1 MLKKYYRR
9 LCKAERAVIEGMNK
23 EGMSQVAIADVIG
36 FSQST
41 ISKELKRN
49 GGLRGYRHKQAQG
62 FATRRK
68 ESKRSRPRKIVE
80 EVQDE
85 VEERL
90 LRKHSPEQISGAFA
104 RLNQH
109 VSHEAIY
116 RHIAVN
122 KDAGG
127 DLWRHLRINNRK
139 RRRPRV
145 KASRERIAGRTS
157 LEKRPKAVERRSR
170 FGDWEADL
178 IEGRKGS
185 GYLLSLYERKSRLGR
200 LVKLETK
207 GSKGTTLAIIAT
219 LRAYKVRTIT
229 YDNGLEFSGHLEVT
243 EALEAKGYFCQP
255 YHSWEKGGVE
265 NFNGLVRQ
273 YYPKGMD
280 FSPISEQNLMET
292 ERELNQRPRKS
303 LDYMSPADLEQ
314 QIAA

>member
-85 VEERL
+85 VDERL
-90 LRKHSPEQISGAFA
+90 LRKPSPEQISGAFA

-127 DLWRHLRINNRK
+127 DLWRHLRINK
-139 RRRPRV
+139 T
-145 KASRERIAGRTS
+145 ASGAG
-157 LEKRPKAVERRSR
+157 
-170 FGDWEADL
+170 
-178 IEGRKGS
+178 
-185 GYLLSLYERKSRLGR
+185 
-200 LVKLETK
+200 
-207 GSKGTTLAIIAT
+207 LA
-219 LRAYKVRTIT
+219 
-229 YDNGLEFSGHLEVT
+229 
-243 EALEAKGYFCQP
+243 
-255 YHSWEKGGVE
+255 
-265 NFNGLVRQ
+265 
-273 YYPKGMD
+273 
-280 FSPISEQNLMET
+280 
-292 ERELNQRPRKS
+292 
-303 LDYMSPADLEQ
+303 
-314 QIAA
+314 

>member
-1 MLKKYYRR
+1 MPKIHYRR
-9 LCKAERAVIEGMNK
+9 LCKADRAGIERMNK

-41 ISKELKRN
+41 ISKELGRN
-49 GGLRGYRHKQAQG
+49 RGLRGYRYKQAQEL
-62 FATRRK
+62 ATERR
-68 ESKRSRPRKIVE
+68 ESKRSRPRKIVGE
-80 EVQDE
+80 LQEE

-90 LRKHSPEQISGAFA
+90 LRKHSPEQISGALA
-104 RLNQH
+104 RLNEH
-109 VSHEAIY
+109 VSHETIY
-116 RHIAVN
+116 RHIAADKN
-122 KDAGG
+122 AGG
-127 DLWRHLRINNRK
+127 ELWRQLRINNRK

-145 KASRERIAGRTS
+145 KASRERIAGRIG
-157 LEKRPKAVERRSR
+157 LDKRPKAVERRVR

-185 GYLLSLYERKSRLGR
+185 GFLLSLYERKSRLGC

-207 GSKGTTLAIIAT
+207 TKEETTLAIIET
-219 LRAYKVRTIT
+219 LKAYRVRTIT
-229 YDNGLEFSGHLEVT
+229 YDNGLEFSGHLDVT

-280 FSPISEQNLMET
+280 FSSITQQHFMET
-292 ERELNQRPRKS
+292 ERELNQRPRKT
-303 LDYMSPADLEQ
+303 LGYLSPADLEQ
-314 QIAA
+314 NIAA